1 MIERTTTTKMTCDA
15 CKKVLLIGVAS
26 KDNDTISIPCK
37 GMYGEDGDEWYQ
49 VRKMNSLV
57 TIDICPKC
65 YQKLFN
71 N

>member
-15 CKKVLLIGVAS
+15 CGKVLLIGVAS
-26 KDNDTISIPCK
+26 KDNDTK
-37 GMYGEDGDEWYQ
+37 GIYGEEGDEWYQ
-49 VRKMNSLV
+49 IRKMNSLV
-57 TIDICPKC
+57 TIEICPEC

>member
-26 KDNDTISIPCK
+26 KNNDTK
-37 GMYGEDGDEWYQ
+37 RTYGEEGDEWYQ
-49 VRKMNSLV
+49 IRKMNSLV
-57 TIDICPKC
+57 TIDICPEC